1 MTGALQQLLDSAA
14 AHACIRAQDICAWLA
29 SANTGQLPAQLRPQ
43 QQDNRADQ
51 AATDMLHAL
60 GQSVLPAR
68 EDSSNVNS
76 TNSTSGGAQEA
87 HACSILETLLGPRHS
102 AQLSDMLLS
111 PAGLFSTAALLQGS
125 LPPTPAAGHTGAAA
139 ALQPSGLGIKRERSL
154 PEAQE
159 ELLIEQPG
167 SKMPRV
173 F

>member
-1 MTGALQQLLDSAA
+1 
-14 AHACIRAQDICAWLA
+14 
-29 SANTGQLPAQLRPQ
+29 
-43 QQDNRADQ
+43 
-51 AATDMLHAL
+51 
-60 GQSVLPAR
+60 
-68 EDSSNVNS
+68 
-76 TNSTSGGAQEA
+76 
-87 HACSILETLLGPRHS
+87 
-102 AQLSDMLLS
+102 MLLS